1 MSDQIKTDDY
11 TTIAIDAMGGDFG
24 PKEIIPALAKVIK
37 GRPDVKFLVFGD
49 ETQINEYLSK
59 NRNLNNCVEVQH
71 TEKQILGT
79 DKPSDALRASK
90 GTSMRMAIEAVK
102 QGKAEAV
109 VSAGN
114 TGALMA
120 LSKMVLKTA
129 PGIHRPAIAS
139 VFPGIKGDT
148 IMLDL
153 GANILVDAENLVQ
166 FALLGS
172 IFARAHKKIE
182 NPSIGLLN
190 IGSEENKGP
199 DHVRRAA
206 EILSK
211 VDIPGEYKGFV
222 EGDDITKGIVDVI
235 VADGYAGNV
244 ALKTAEGA
252 GKLIKSYVKTAF
264 FSNPLAMLGGLFA
277 FYSLKKLKN
286 QMDPRLYNGGVFLG
300 LNGLCIKSHGGADAL
315 GFSSAVVMAVRLARQ
330 GYIEQV
336 IHDISH
342 LTDQETFISQEA

>member
-1 MSDQIKTDDY
+1 MSDQAAPNDKV
-11 TTIAIDAMGGDFG
+11 TIAVDAMGGDFG
-24 PKEIIPALAKVIK
+24 PKEVIPALNKVIK
-37 GRPDVKFLVFGD
+37 GRPDVFFLIYGD
-49 ETQINEYLSK
+49 ETEINAYLHKFKALESSST
-59 NRNLNNCVEVQH
+59 VYH
-71 TEKQILGT
+71 TEKKILGT
-79 DKPSDALRASK
+79 DKPSEALRASK

-102 QGKAEAV
+102 EGKAAAV

-139 VFPGIKGDT
+139 VFPGIDGDT

-172 IFARAHKKIE
+172 IFARAHKKVE
-182 NPSIGLLN
+182 TPTVGLLN
-190 IGSEENKGP
+190 IGTEDNKGP

-206 EILSK
+206 EILEK
-211 VDIPGEYKGFV
+211 VDFPGEYKGFV
-222 EGDDITKGIVDVI
+222 EGDDITKGKVDVI
-235 VADGYAGNV
+235 VADGYAGNI

-252 GKLIKSYVKTAF
+252 GKLIKGYVKKAF
-264 FSNPLAMLGGLFA
+264 FSNPLAMIGGIFA

-315 GFSSAVVMAVRLARQ
+315 GFSSAVILAVRLARQ
-330 GYIEQV
+330 GYIDQV

>member
-1 MSDQIKTDDY
+1 MSDQSVSKEKV
-11 TTIAIDAMGGDFG
+11 TIAVDAMGGDYG
-24 PKEIIPALAKVIK
+24 PKEIIPALNKVIK
-37 GRPDVKFLVFGD
+37 GRPDVFFLIYGD
-49 ETQINEYLSK
+49 EAEINLCLGKFK
-59 NRNLNNCVEVQH
+59 NLASHAEVCH
-71 TEKQILGT
+71 TDNKILGT
-79 DKPSDALRASK
+79 DKPSEALRASK

-102 QGKAEAV
+102 EGKAAAI

-139 VFPGIKGDT
+139 VFPGIDGDT

-182 NPSIGLLN
+182 TPTVGLLN
-190 IGSEENKGP
+190 IGTEENKGP
-199 DHVRRAA
+199 DHVRRAS
-206 EILSK
+206 EILTK
-211 VDIPGEYKGFV
+211 VDFPGAYKGFV
-222 EGDDITKGIVDVI
+222 EGDDITKGTVDVI

-252 GKLIKSYVKTAF
+252 GKLIKGYVKKAF
-264 FSNPLAMLGGLFA
+264 FSNPLAMIGGLFA
-277 FYSLKKLKN
+277 FYSLTKLKK

-315 GFSSAVVMAVRLARQ
+315 GFSSAVILAVRLARQ
-330 GYIEQV
+330 GYIDQV

>member
-1 MSDQIKTDDY
+1 MSDSLNSNEII
-11 TTIAIDAMGGDFG
+11 TIAIDAMGGDFG
-24 PKEIIPALAKVIK
+24 PKEIIPALGKVIK
-37 GRPDVKFLVFGD
+37 GRSNIRFLAFGD
-49 ETQINEYLSK
+49 EAQISEYLNK
-59 NRNLNNCVEVQH
+59 NSALKKCVEIHH

-102 QGKAEAV
+102 NKKAAAV

-139 VFPGIKGDT
+139 VFPGINGDT

-153 GANILVDAENLVQ
+153 GANIIVDAENLVQ

-172 IFARAHKKIE
+172 IFARAHKKVE
-182 NPSIGLLN
+182 KPTIGLLN
-190 IGSEENKGP
+190 IGSEDNKGP
-199 DHVRRAA
+199 EHVRRAA
-206 EILSK
+206 EILTK
-211 VDIPGEYKGFV
+211 VDIPGEYTGFV

-235 VADGYAGNV
+235 VADGYAGNI

-252 GKLIKSYVKTAF
+252 GKLIKHYVKHAF

-277 FYSLKKLKN
+277 FYSLKKLKK